1 MIELIKSA
9 SKRIAWG
16 LGVASALAAIG
27 LALYVF
33 NNPALNHAQWLL
45 QLSILLVLAS
55 IILNLVHS
63 QLKKA

>member
-1 MIELIKSA
+1 M
-9 SKRIAWG
+9 
-16 LGVASALAAIG
+16 ASALAAIG